1 MYRQFYAFSIVF
13 FCVAN
18 VHAIYCFLSLTASDA
33 APLTS
38 IVQVILFSTFINRIV
53 EVSMAE
59 RTYKQSFNLLSMGT
73 NVFGLFVASVLLETI
88 SIGFRSVSLGFRF
101 LANIAAGHVM
111 CDLAQCIKFYMFGI
125 FQLDFLMVTSILMT
139 LLTGYEVFVACIQCV
154 VYIAL
159 TQVYAELS

>member
-38 IVQVILFSTFINRIV
+38 IVQVILMSTFINRVV

-59 RTYKQSFNLLSMGT
+59 RTYKQSFNLLSMHT
-73 NVFGLFVASVLLETI
+73 NVFILFVCSVLLETI
-88 SIGFRSVSLGFRF
+88 SIGFRSISLGFRF

-125 FQLDFLMVTSILMT
+125 FQLNLLCVTSIVMS
-139 LLTGYEVFVACIQCV
+139 LLTCYEVFVACIQCV